1 MNIVNVKQIRIAAAT
16 LAAAGLVLS
25 VAACGD
31 DADGNAAPSAGNS
44 ASSQT
49 SAAQASP
56 AASGTSAA
64 SVDGK
69 ELAGKFDTTCA
80 KQGDTLALAMIDTAN
95 ETYGQLSVSATLT
108 GDKTVQA
115 VAIGG
120 TKGGSSGMPYAVGYG
135 SGQPGGSAA
144 VVKDGN
150 TYKITGEGVAAPDMS
165 NPMAGPA
172 TSRFDI
178 TFACTTIVNG

>member
-1 MNIVNVKQIRIAAAT
+1 MNIVNVKQIRITAAA
-16 LAAAGLVLS
+16 LAAVGLVAS

-31 DADGNAAPSAGNS
+31 DSGGSAAPANS

-49 SAAQASP
+49 PAAVP
-56 AASGTSAA
+56 AASGKSAA

-80 KQGDTLALAMIDTAN
+80 KQGDTLALAMVDLDNAN
-95 ETYGQLSVSATLT
+95 YGQLSISATLT
-108 GDKTVQA
+108 GGNTVQA

-135 SGQPGGSAA
+135 NGQPGGSAA

-165 NPMAGPA
+165 NPTAGPA
-172 TSRFDI
+172 TSRFAI
-178 TFACTTIVNG
+178 TFACSTIVNG

>member
-1 MNIVNVKQIRIAAAT
+1 MNVEQIRTAAAT
-16 LAAAGLVLS
+16 LAAVGLVLS

-31 DADGNAAPSAGNS
+31 DSGTTTTPAAGTSAT
-44 ASSQT
+44 AQT
-49 SAAQASP
+49 SAAPASP
-56 AASGTSAA
+56 AGSGTSAA

-69 ELAGKFDTTCA
+69 DLAGKFETTCA
-80 KQGDTLALAMIDTAN
+80 KQGDTLALAMIDSDNPA
-95 ETYGQLSVSATLT
+95 YGQLSVSATVT

-120 TKGGSSGMPYAVGYG
+120 SRGGSSGMPYAVGYG
-135 SGQPGGSAA
+135 NGQPGGSAA
-144 VVKDGN
+144 VVADGN
-150 TYKITGEGVAAPDMS
+150 TYKITGEGVSAPDMS

-172 TSRFDI
+172 TARFAI